1 MAKYNV
7 IMNFDTYDLQEQ
19 FELHGRGDSF
29 SLRALAEILERES
42 ELSGGEPIDLDIVGL
57 CGVYSEL
64 DIDYALE
71 YYTGQEMDGNFDEAL
86 EELQAANAVEIIA
99 RTSDWSV
106 LVLN

>member
-1 MAKYNV
+1 MASYNV
-7 IMNFDTYDLQEQ
+7 IMNFDVFDLQEQ
-19 FELHGRGDSF
+19 FELYGRGDSF

-42 ELSGGEPIDLDIVGL
+42 GLAGGEPLELDIPGL

-71 YYTGQEMDGNFDEAL
+71 YYTGQEMYGNFDEAL
-86 EELQAANAVEIIA
+86 DQLQQAGGVDIIA
-99 RTSDWSV
+99 RTSDWSI

>member
-1 MAKYNV
+1 MASYNV
-7 IMNFDTYDLQEQ
+7 IMSFDVFDLQEQ
-19 FELHGRGDSF
+19 FKLYGRGDSF

-42 ELSGGEPIDLDIVGL
+42 GLAGGEPLELDIAGL

-86 EELQAANAVEIIA
+86 DQLQSAGVADIIA